1 MHFEREG
8 LRSECLG
15 PRNPDTEEV
24 VVLEV
29 AVATVAAD
37 AADAVDA
44 AVAAMV
50 AVATGVVVATTAAA
64 ATLVAA
70 AAGVA
75 VAAAAVAAT
84 MAAVGRVSGK
94 EVVEVHQPGPS
105 PSSSWGTFRQT
116 LLKRSFHRSLAPMA
130 R

>member
-29 AVATVAAD
+29 AVATV

>member
-24 VVLEV
+24 VAVMEV

-37 AADAVDA
+37 VADAAD
-44 AVAAMV
+44 AAMV
-50 AVATGVVVATTAAA
+50 AVATGVVVATTAAV